1 MSQPSLYHLLNQLLG
16 VVGKS
21 FPQYIRYSRP
31 YLPPGSEAISETIEA
46 IVHDQDVLAERIGQL
61 LIDAE
66 APLRSGEFPMEYTDT
81 HDLSIDY
88 QLKAAIG
95 YQEQDIDSIR
105 GLIEQLQSY
114 PEAKALA
121 EEALGM
127 AKGHLESLQEVLPAG
142 SSAT

>member
-1 MSQPSLYHLLNQLLG
+1 MPQTTLYHLLNQLLG

-21 FPQYIRYSRP
+21 FPQYLRYSRP
-31 YLPPGSEAISETIEA
+31 YMPAGSEAIGETIEA

-61 LIDAE
+61 LVDAD

-95 YQEQDIDSIR
+95 YQEQDIESIH
-105 GLIEQLQSY
+105 GLIDQFQSY
-114 PEAKALA
+114 PEAKSLA

-127 AKGHLESLQEVLPAG
+127 AKGHLESLQEVVPAG
-142 SSAT
+142 SATS